1 MKRFR
6 LLDSGESTT
15 TAERARRD
23 LHYERRGR
31 RRRQSHK
38 RHCVQHRS
46 PRSSSVGDV
55 NNIEMDFG
63 RPGGRPLMLIHA
75 QPVCAV
81 SLGHPEDPDLELGG
95 SVHQIGRVRGPHR
108 LATGAPRKFQSGA
121 GTCLLLGR
129 PRAPRVDSD
138 LISYL
143 PSKLPVPA
151 RRWRKVYTGHTGVSV
166 TGFKDC
172 CCYGFAI
179 SNRRKTHKYCIV
191 PFKGPAPAGTYRT
204 LLTSNSNNRSSS
216 SSSRSGNSQ
225 SVNLNKTT
233 APTHSNKVGT
243 HCPASI
249 ESAFYRVH
257 TCPEPLYP

>member
-1 MKRFR
+1 
-6 LLDSGESTT
+6 
-15 TAERARRD
+15 
-23 LHYERRGR
+23 
-31 RRRQSHK
+31 
-38 RHCVQHRS
+38 
-46 PRSSSVGDV
+46 
-55 NNIEMDFG
+55 MDFG
-63 RPGGRPLMLIHA
+63 RPGGRPLMLMH
-75 QPVCAV
+75 
-81 SLGHPEDPDLELGG
+81 SDPDLELGG
-95 SVHQIGRVRGPHR
+95 SVHQIGRVRGPLR
-108 LATGAPRKFQSGA
+108 LDTGAHRQIISLELGLACCWAGPRVEGRLGPARSRA
-121 GTCLLLGR
+121 SDPATCMLGR
-129 PRAPRVDSD
+129 SRFPT
-138 LISYL
+138 YL
-143 PSKLPVPA
+143 PSYPVPA

-179 SNRRKTHKYCIV
+179 SNRRKTHKYRIV

-204 LLTSNSNNRSSS
+204 LLTSNNNNRSSS